1 MLCLIGDFEFD
12 ISKTS
17 YDTFSSTIDYPF
29 VTFSR
34 IGDYDTYQSVGK
46 EQQKDSIS
54 GVLIVKSMRALDD
67 FEKLAAK
74 KEPLTIAFSTGE
86 AYTILIF
93 SIKKTKNLFLKDGS
107 FLKQSYSI
115 ELVKVGGV

>member
-17 YDTFSSTIDYPF
+17 FDTFSSSTDYPF
-29 VTFSR
+29 VTFAK
-34 IGDYDTYQSVGK
+34 IGDYDSYQSVGK
-46 EQQKDSIS
+46 EQQKDTIS
-54 GVLIVKSMRALDD
+54 GILIVKSMRALDD

-74 KEPLTIAFSTGE
+74 KEPLTIAFSTGS

-115 ELVKVGGV
+115 NLVKVGE